1 MKSNSEYAGGM
12 IRSRRFFTNALFL
25 SLAAGQMA
33 GQPAGQRAL
42 LLISIDGMRPDYVT
56 AADQHGLKIPNLR
69 RVMAQGAHA
78 SGVRGVLPTVT
89 YPSHTTILTGVWP
102 VKHGIFNN
110 LAFDPA
116 GTNFEGWYW
125 YSEDI
130 HVTTL
135 WEAAAKAGY
144 RVGSVSWPVSV
155 GAPGVSDLIPEYWRA
170 TTSDDLK
177 LLRAISTPGLIREF
191 EGELGPYIV
200 NLEDAIPSDTSRTA
214 YSEAII
220 LHKYPRLM
228 TVHLA
233 ALDELEHETGPF
245 SSQSNGT
252 LEQIDGMVGRLDEAM
267 RRVNPGAAICI
278 VSDHGF
284 ARIDHQFCPRV
295 ALVKAGLM
303 TPNAH
308 RDSLR
313 SPAVTE
319 WKAASWESGGSA
331 MVVLKD
337 PHDQATRGAVAKLL
351 RELAADPANGI
362 AGILDRDAIAKLGGS
377 AMADFSIDMKPG
389 YSIGTAM
396 TGPLVREIQPGGTH
410 GYAPT
415 HPEML
420 ASFFIAGPGIRA
432 GMNAGEIDMR
442 SIAPTLAKY
451 LGASLP
457 SADLPP
463 LEIF

>member
-1 MKSNSEYAGGM
+1 MTL
-12 IRSRRFFTNALFL
+12 SRRLFTNALL
-25 SLAAGQMA
+25 TGLTIGQMA

-56 AADQHGLKIPNLR
+56 AADEHGLKIPNLR
-69 RVMAQGAHA
+69 RILAQGAHS

-102 VKHGIFNN
+102 VRHGIFNN
-110 LAFDPA
+110 LTFDPA

-130 HVTTL
+130 RVPTL

-170 TTSDDLK
+170 TTPDDLK
-177 LLRAISTPGLIREF
+177 LLRALSTPGLLREF
-191 EGELGPYIV
+191 EGQLGPYV
-200 NLEDAIPSDTSRTA
+200 TDLEDAIPSDWSRTRYA
-214 YSEAII
+214 EAII
-220 LHKYPRLM
+220 THKHPRLM

-233 ALDELEHETGPF
+233 ALDELEHQTGPF
-245 SSQSNGT
+245 SAEANAT
-252 LEQIDGMVGRLDEAM
+252 LEEIDGMVGRLNDAM
-267 RRVNPGAAICI
+267 RRETPGAAICI

-284 ARIDHQFCPRV
+284 ARIDRQFSPRV

-303 TPNAH
+303 TPNPKRA
-308 RDSLR
+308 SLQA
-313 SPAVTE
+313 PAVTE
-319 WKAASWESGGSA
+319 WKAASWGTGGST
-331 MVVLKD
+331 MIVLKD
-337 PHDQATRGAVAKLL
+337 PHDQATREGVAKLL

-362 AGILDRDAIAKLGGS
+362 AGVLDRDAIARLGGS
-377 AMADFSIDMKPG
+377 EAADFALDMKPG
-389 YSIGTAM
+389 YSIGAAM
-396 TGPLVREIQPGGTH
+396 DGPLVREIKPGGTH

-420 ASFFIAGPGIRA
+420 AAFLIAGDGIRA
-432 GMNAGEIDMR
+432 GADVGEIDMR

-451 LGASLP
+451 LGASLS

-463 LEIF
+463 LEVF

>member
-1 MKSNSEYAGGM
+1 MTL
-12 IRSRRFFTNALFL
+12 SRRLFTNALL
-25 SLAAGQMA
+25 TGLAIGQMA

-56 AADQHGLKIPNLR
+56 AADEHGLKIPNLR
-69 RVMAQGAHA
+69 RIFAGGAHA

-102 VKHGIFNN
+102 ARHGIFNN
-110 LAFDPA
+110 LTFDPT

-130 HVTTL
+130 HAPTL
-135 WEAAAKAGY
+135 WEAAANAGY

-170 TTSDDLK
+170 TTPDDLK
-177 LLRAISTPGLIREF
+177 LLRALSTPGLLREF
-191 EGELGPYIV
+191 EGQIGPYV
-200 NLEDAIPSDTSRTA
+200 TDLEDAIPSDWSRA
-214 YSEAII
+214 RYAEAII
-220 LHKYPRLM
+220 LHKHPRLM

-233 ALDELEHETGPF
+233 ALDELEHRTGPF
-245 SSQSNGT
+245 SSEANRT
-252 LEQIDGMVGRLDEAM
+252 LEEIDGMVGRLSDAM
-267 RRVNPGAAICI
+267 RHENPGAAVCI

-284 ARIDHQFCPRV
+284 ARIDHEFSPRV

-303 TPNAH
+303 TPNPK
-308 RDSLR
+308 RDSLQA
-313 SPAVTE
+313 PAVTG
-319 WKAASWESGGSA
+319 WKAASWGSGGSA
-331 MVVLKD
+331 MIVLKD
-337 PHDQATRGAVAKLL
+337 PHDQATSETVAKLL

-362 AGILDRDAIAKLGGS
+362 AGVLDRDAIARLGGS
-377 AMADFSIDMKPG
+377 AVPDFAIDMKPG
-389 YSIGTAM
+389 FSIAPAID
-396 TGPLVREIQPGGTH
+396 GPLVKEIKPGGTH

-415 HPEML
+415 HPEMMAAFL
-420 ASFFIAGPGIRA
+420 IAGSGIRA
-432 GMNAGEIDMR
+432 GTDVGEIDMR

>member
-1 MKSNSEYAGGM
+1 MTL
-12 IRSRRFFTNALFL
+12 SRRFFTDALL
-25 SLAAGQMA
+25 GSLAIGQMV

-56 AADQHGLKIPNLR
+56 AADAHGLRIPNLR
-69 RVMAQGAHA
+69 RILAQGTHS

-102 VKHGIFNN
+102 ARHGIFNN
-110 LAFDPA
+110 LTFDPA

-130 HVTTL
+130 HALTL

-170 TTSDDLK
+170 TTPDDLK
-177 LLRAISTPGLIREF
+177 LLRALSTPGLLREF
-191 EGELGPYIV
+191 EGPLGPYV
-200 NLEDAIPSDTSRTA
+200 TDLEDAIPSDWSRTRYA
-214 YSEAII
+214 EAII
-220 LHKYPRLM
+220 THKHPRLM

-233 ALDELEHETGPF
+233 ALDELEHQTGPF
-245 SSQSNGT
+245 STEANRT
-252 LEQIDGMVGRLDEAM
+252 LEEIDGMVGRLNDAM
-267 RRVNPGAAICI
+267 RREYPGAAICI

-284 ARIDHQFCPRV
+284 ARIDHQFSPRV
-295 ALVKAGLM
+295 ALVKSGLM
-303 TPNAH
+303 TPNLKRA
-308 RDSLR
+308 SLQA
-313 SPAVTE
+313 PAVTE
-319 WKAASWESGGSA
+319 WKATSWGTGGST
-331 MVVLKD
+331 MIVLKD
-337 PHDQATRGAVAKLL
+337 RRDPTTRDAVAKLL
-351 RELAADPANGI
+351 CDLATDSANGI
-362 AGILDRDAIAKLGGS
+362 AGILDRDAIARLGGS
-377 AMADFSIDMKPG
+377 GEADFAIDMKPG
-389 YSIGTAM
+389 YSIGAAM
-396 TGPLVREIQPGGTH
+396 DGPLVREIKPGGTH

-415 HPEML
+415 HTEML
-420 ASFFIAGPGIRA
+420 AAFLIEGSGIRA
-432 GMNAGEIDMR
+432 RADVGEIDMR

-451 LGASLP
+451 LGASLD